1 MITEQEFRAKVLERL
16 DNIESTQATIV
27 EQIKE
32 VNIILHGSE
41 KLGVP
46 ALHKQVRELWQVYD
60 RAKWAFGALGV
71 TNIGFIL
78 LWLFSQLENAM
89 NHLP

>member
-1 MITEQEFRAKVLERL
+1 MSLTEAEFRDQVVTELREIKENQNVIA
-16 DNIESTQATIV
+16 

-46 ALHKQVRELWQVYD
+46 ALHKQVKELWIAYD
-60 RAKWAFGALGV
+60 RAKWALGGLGL
-71 TNIGFIL
+71 TNLGFIIVWIL
-78 LWLFSQLENAM
+78 AQISKAI
-89 NHLP
+89 P